1 VKATG
6 RELKPRPVNRKFN
19 ALPLI
24 HHATQMYAFVAVVK
38 AGKMTKFK
46 ISLDINRKTHEHTAL
61 DLHT

>member
-1 VKATG
+1 
-6 RELKPRPVNRKFN
+6 
-19 ALPLI
+19 
-24 HHATQMYAFVAVVK
+24 MYAFVAVVK